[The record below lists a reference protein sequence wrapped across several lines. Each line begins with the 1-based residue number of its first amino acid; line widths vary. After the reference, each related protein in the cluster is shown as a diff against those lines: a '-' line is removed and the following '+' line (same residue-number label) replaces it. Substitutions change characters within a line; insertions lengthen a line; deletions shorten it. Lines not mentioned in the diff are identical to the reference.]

1 MLLFG
6 TEKSLL
12 PGKKNG
18 WLFLKNLKLPHD
30 LKGRVSKDK
39 FGELQG
45 V

>member
-1 MLLFG
+1 MLQFG

-12 PGKKNG
+12 PGKKNE
-18 WLFLKNLKLPHD
+18 WLFLKNLKLPHG

-39 FGELQG
+39 FGGLQD